1 MQIESRSNL
10 WHQFL
15 FPAEPVAAARVLNG
29 AIAVY
34 IIAHLVVDGLVS
46 SRPSLVV
53 SNIAQLMTVAFRA
66 ASLRP
71 GLFSAKDT
79 VKDPV
84 DVELPVTLNHCH
96 KTQCTPYSMSTVGCG
111 WHVIRGP
118 ADVPPL

>member
-1 MQIESRSNL
+1 MASVFVSSGACCSGESFEWCDCS
-10 WHQFL
+10 FS
-15 FPAEPVAAARVLNG
+15 
-29 AIAVY
+29 IT
-34 IIAHLVVDGLVS
+34 HLVVDGLVS
-46 SRPSLVV
+46 STGSLVV
-53 SNIAQLMTVAFRA
+53 SNIAQLMSVAFQT

-71 GLFSAKDT
+71 GLFCAKDT

-118 ADVPPL
+118 VDVPPL